1 MLHRLFAQMLHRN
14 LINLPVTNEITG
26 LIRCTVFQVIPRLV
40 WTVILRNICAKNLR
54 NICEKK
60 STQHLR
66 KTNTLINPVCHKY
79 IGISGASVVAVG
91 AKCQFLAIRRKHRE

>member
-40 WTVILRNICAKNLR
+40 WTVNLR

-66 KTNTLINPVCHKY
+66 ETNTLLNPVCHKN
-79 IGISGASVVAVG
+79 IGVSGASVVAVG
-91 AKCQFLAIRRKHRE
+91 AKCQFFAIRRKHRE

>member
-26 LIRCTVFQVIPRLV
+26 LIRCMVFQVIPRLV
-40 WTVILRNICAKNLR
+40 WTVNLRNICAK
-54 NICEKK
+54 E

-66 KTNTLINPVCHKY
+66 ETNTLINPVCHKY
-79 IGISGASVVAVG
+79 IGISGTSVVAVG

>member
-1 MLHRLFAQMLHRN
+1 MN
-14 LINLPVTNEITG
+14 SPVWSG
-26 LIRCTVFQVIPRLV
+26 VQYFRWIPRLV

-66 KTNTLINPVCHKY
+66 ETNTLINPVCHKN

-91 AKCQFLAIRRKHRE
+91 TECQFFPVG